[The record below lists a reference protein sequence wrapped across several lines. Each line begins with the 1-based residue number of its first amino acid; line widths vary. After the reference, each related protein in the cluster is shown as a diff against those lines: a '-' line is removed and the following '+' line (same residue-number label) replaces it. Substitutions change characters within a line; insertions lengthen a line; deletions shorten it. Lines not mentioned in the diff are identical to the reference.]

1 VLPAAAADD
10 SRTDI
15 KTTKPDDSRTDI
27 KPDDSRT
34 DIKTT
39 KPDDSRTDIKIP
51 SKGTSVQASQQSI
64 QALATGHGETTE
76 RLLFREPTNA
86 TMDAMI
92 TAVRRERGEGL
103 VVREV
108 ERGGGGG
115 GGGGG
120 RGDGVLKAKLRRL
133 ITASRGNLDSIQGNI
148 VDLEAYSVLF
158 FLLVPPL
165 LFFLWRE
172 TTLSPL

>member
-10 SRTDI
+10 PRTDI
-15 KTTKPDDSRTDI
+15 KTT

-103 VVREV
+103 VVREG
-108 ERGGGGG
+108 ERGGGA
-115 GGGGG
+115 GG
-120 RGDGVLKAKLRRL
+120 RGRGVLTAKLRRL
-133 ITASRGNLDSIQGNI
+133 ITASHGNLDSIQGHG

>member
-1 VLPAAAADD
+1 MRVGKSPPSPLLPAAAADD
-10 SRTDI
+10 PRTDI
-15 KTTKPDDSRTDI
+15 KTTKPDDSLTDI
-27 KPDDSRT
+27 
-34 DIKTT
+34 

-64 QALATGHGETTE
+64 SALATGQGETTD

-103 VVREV
+103 VVREG

-115 GGGGG
+115 GGRGG
-120 RGDGVLKAKLRRL
+120 GVLKAKLRRL
-133 ITASRGNLDSIQGNI
+133 ITASHGNLESIQGHG

-165 LFFLWRE
+165 LLFLWRE

>member
-1 VLPAAAADD
+1 MLPAAAADD
-10 SRTDI
+10 PRTDI
-15 KTTKPDDSRTDI
+15 KTTKPDDSLTDIKPDDSRTDI

-34 DIKTT
+34 DIE
-39 KPDDSRTDIKIP
+39 IP

-64 QALATGHGETTE
+64 SALATGQGETTD

-103 VVREV
+103 VVREG
-108 ERGGGGG
+108 ERGGGA
-115 GGGGG
+115 GG
-120 RGDGVLKAKLRRL
+120 RGGGVLTAKLRRL
-133 ITASRGNLDSIQGNI
+133 ITASHGNLESIQGHG

-165 LFFLWRE
+165 LLFLWRE